1 MISWQK
7 ILKKKPE
14 LIEKSLHFVPSVIEQ
29 PSSASRKSTTN
40 AMMQDLFVAST
51 SRPASRA
58 ASAAASRRNSIGS
71 ANSAEMAADAA
82 YNQELNHG
90 KFIICWTFFWKDL
103 CDYLKIFVSS
113 EPANAQ
119 VNVEPW
125 SDRELQAGSGWQRS
139 PRRTWPWW
147 GLQRTF

>member
-1 MISWQK
+1 MIS
-7 ILKKKPE
+7 E
-14 LIEKSLHFVPSVIEQ
+14 NREKTGLNRKTLLFLPSVIQQ

-90 KFIICWTFFWKDL
+90 KFIILGLFFA
-103 CDYLKIFVSS
+103 KICAII
-113 EPANAQ
+113 EKN
-119 VNVEPW
+119 
-125 SDRELQAGSGWQRS
+125 
-139 PRRTWPWW
+139 
-147 GLQRTF
+147 

>member
-1 MISWQK
+1 MYRVFLQEILYDSWYDRDILIFHQTSMILCQK
-7 ILKKKPE
+7 IFWKTE
-14 LIEKSLHFVPSVIEQ
+14 LIVNISFFSPPVIQQ

-90 KFIICWTFFWKDL
+90 KSI
-103 CDYLKIFVSS
+103 Y
-113 EPANAQ
+113 
-119 VNVEPW
+119 
-125 SDRELQAGSGWQRS
+125 
-139 PRRTWPWW
+139 
-147 GLQRTF
+147 